1 MHSRREDAFKEG
13 LGGIQEELMRTNKK
27 SRIVLYY
34 IDTTHRKLNSF
45 SNSKTK
51 LALFVEAFLSFLTNA
66 IAENHFYD
74 IGIKVYFITILF
86 TLSFFGFERKFNILF
101 RHFINFQTFFQ
112 WRGISQNALILW
124 VCTNAK

>member
-112 WRGISQNALILW
+112 
-124 VCTNAK
+124 